1 MFGNGTR
8 SSMADYSGYAD
19 EWHKNR
25 KNKRSH
31 SKEYIEKPSVY
42 EAIGDIRNNDVLVL
56 GCGSGVECDELLQK
70 GARKVHGIDN
80 AKGLIEIAQKEYPS
94 CTFSCEDIRSFAV
107 QKESYDVCIASLVM
121 HYIPEW
127 QETFSRVWQSLRP
140 GGTFV
145 MSLNH
150 PVKFGAEI
158 VRGAEY
164 SAMLGYEK
172 GKSGVKVYGDYIN
185 KRKIKDTWLGGLEV
199 EFYHQSI
206 EDILKE
212 VLRSQFKLV
221 SLSEPKPIERAQKED
236 AEFYEIHSK
245 IPQFLVITL
254 QK

>member
-1 MFGNGTR
+1 MDGYTE
-8 SSMADYSGYAD
+8 YAD

-42 EAIGDIRNNDVLVL
+42 EVIGDIRNNDVLVL

-80 AKGLIEIAQKEYPS
+80 AKGLIEIAQKEYS
-94 CTFSCEDIRSFAV
+94 KCTFSCEDIRSFAV
-107 QKESYDVCIASLVM
+107 KKESYDVCIASLVM

-127 QETFSRVWQSLRP
+127 QEAFSRVWQSLRP
-140 GGTFV
+140 GGIFV

-172 GKSGVKVYGDYIN
+172 GKSGVRVYGDYIN

-212 VLRSQFKLV
+212 VLRSQFKFV

-236 AEFYEIHSK
+236 PEFYEIHSK
-245 IPQFLVITL
+245 IPQFLVVTL

>member
-1 MFGNGTR
+1 
-8 SSMADYSGYAD
+8 MADYSAYAD

-42 EAIGDIRNNDVLVL
+42 EAIGDIRNTDILVL

-70 GARKVHGIDN
+70 GARKVHGIDS
-80 AKGLIEIAQKEYPS
+80 AKGLIEIAQKEYPK
-94 CTFSCEDIRSFAV
+94 CAFSCEDIRSFVV
-107 QKESYDVCIASLVM
+107 QKETYDVCIASLVM
-121 HYIPEW
+121 HYVPEW

-140 GGTFV
+140 GGIFV

-158 VRGAEY
+158 VRGADY

-172 GKSGVKVYGDYIN
+172 GKSGVKVYGDYLN

-206 EDILKE
+206 ADIVKE
-212 VLRSQFKLV
+212 VLNSQFTLV
-221 SLSEPKPIERAQKED
+221 ALTEPKPIERAQKED
-236 AEFYEIHSK
+236 PEFYEIHTK
-245 IPQFLVITL
+245 IPQFLVIKL
-254 QK
+254 QKNK